1 MKLHNKS
8 HQNLIKKDNLND
20 IVNIELVDEESHQKN
35 SKKPNYF
42 INDLNEDQNFKSVIF
57 QENNVEK
64 IVNVLQKTKTMDE
77 KKEKNPLILKSD
89 NMTSLFDFTQNS

>member
-42 INDLNEDQNFKSVIF
+42 INDLNED
-57 QENNVEK
+57 
-64 IVNVLQKTKTMDE
+64 
-77 KKEKNPLILKSD
+77 
-89 NMTSLFDFTQNS
+89 